1 MSRKTEI
8 LDALIDIFR
17 NQGVSGDFT
26 MAQLAHQVNIGKS
39 TIYEYFSN
47 KDEVVQQAIIRVM
60 EDSIA
65 KIKQSELKEGTF
77 EAQLKN
83 EMTTILEIA
92 IESRFLFN
100 LITPGLNHLLPPECR
115 QELQGEMKSVMEFY
129 QARYFQIFMKGVEE
143 KELNQDLLQESG
155 MLIASLITGSI
166 MRYANA
172 NIDLQDD
179 FDIQLYVDKVYKAIK
194 KICN

>member
-8 LDALIDIFR
+8 LDALIEIFR

-26 MAQLAHQVNIGKS
+26 MSQLAHQVNIGKS

-60 EDSIA
+60 EESI
-65 KIKQSELKEGTF
+65 KRIKASELTDGSF
-77 EAQLKN
+77 EEMLKN
-83 EMTTILEIA
+83 EMLTILEIA
-92 IESRFLFN
+92 VESRFLFN

-115 QELQGEMKSVMEFY
+115 KELTDEMKTVMEFY
-129 QARYFQIFMKGVEE
+129 QTRYFQIFMKGVEE
-143 KELNQDLLQESG
+143 GELKAEYLQENG

-179 FDIQLYVDKVYKAIK
+179 LDIHLYVDKVYRAIK